1 MATILLVEKTGAQR
15 TSFAEALQKRYA
27 VMTVASGKQAL
38 ALAKSKSCHLVILD
52 AISMR
57 TPGERIARQLK
68 DGIGSI
74 PLIHLHP
81 ENKAN
86 AVSPADA
93 LLFQPFTSRKLVNL
107 IERLLSAKRGS
118 DPVISAGPFTII
130 SERRVLVA
138 NGQEMSLT
146 PKLALLVE
154 MFLAHPG
161 ETLDRKRL
169 MEQVW
174 HTDYLGDTRTLDV
187 HIRWIRR
194 LIESNPGDPQYLK
207 TVRGVGYRLD
217 IPGWSA
223 FPVALESSQ
232 LTLQNV

>member
-1 MATILLVEKTGAQR
+1 MATILLVEKTGVQR
-15 TSFAEALQKRYA
+15 SSFAEALQKRYA
-27 VMTVASGKQAL
+27 VMTVSSGKQAL
-38 ALAKSKSCHLVILD
+38 VLAKEKGCHVIILD

-57 TPGERIARQLK
+57 TPGDRIARQLK
-68 DGIGSI
+68 DGMGTI

-81 ENKAN
+81 ENKSN
-86 AVSPADA
+86 AISPADA
-93 LLFQPFTSRKLVNL
+93 LLFQPFTSRKLVNT
-107 IERLLSAKRGS
+107 IERLLTQRGG
-118 DPVISAGPFTII
+118 DEVIAAGPFTINM
-130 SERRVLVA
+130 ERRILIT
-138 NGQEMSLT
+138 NGQEATLT

-194 LIESNPGDPQYLK
+194 LIEVNPGNPQYLK
-207 TVRGVGYRLD
+207 TVRGVGYRLE
-217 IPGWSA
+217 IPGLA
-223 FPVALESSQ
+223 VLPQPFQAVE